1 MKDRGTSIKVSKEYK
16 DFVENVVSTRRSKI
30 MGTDNKRLTQMEV
43 GDLIVKYF
51 KSNDNV
57 FLSLIKFE
65 MEKNVQ

>member
-30 MGTDNKRLTQMEV
+30 MGIDNKRLTQMEV
-43 GDLIVKYF
+43 GELIVKYF

-57 FLSLIKFE
+57 FLSLIKFK

>member
-30 MGTDNKRLTQMEV
+30 MGIDNKRLTQMEV
-43 GDLIVKYF
+43 GELIVKYF

-57 FLSLIKFE
+57 FLSLIKFK
-65 MEKNVQ
+65 MEKNV